1 MRARRLV
8 GVGVVAAACL
18 ALTCHLLDGAARAG
32 RGSGAAVLLMQ
43 AQTKGKTAAQAAA
56 DFEEVAKKKAE
67 EHQQEVI
74 KARQDW
80 VAKANPD
87 DDDDEV
93 VSPEEE
99 WEARMN
105 TTARMLQQWGVVKD
119 VRVLPNP
126 DYMHRDASLP
136 RALQGTSTDEVA
148 ERASRLAVDDLEEQR
163 RAEEEIW
170 AEPDDDMVAAIVPKP
185 VDEAGAEAEEDEDE
199 EEAALQRSKNLKS
212 IRWIGP
218 SRTAAAYVAA
228 AHTSKHSQ
236 KCPVCTNSV

>member
-1 MRARRLV
+1 MRAHRLMV
-8 GVGVVAAACL
+8 GVGVVSAMCL
-18 ALTCHLLDGAARAG
+18 ALTSHLQDGAARAR
-32 RGSGAAVLLMQ
+32 RGSGEAVLLLQ
-43 AQTKGKTAAQAAA
+43 AQTKAKTAAQAAA
-56 DFEEVAKKKAE
+56 DFEEEAKKKAE

-87 DDDDEV
+87 DDEEEL
-93 VSPEEE
+93 SPEEE

-105 TTARMLQQWGVVKD
+105 TTARMLKHWGIVTD

-136 RALQGTSTDEVA
+136 RALQGTSVDEVA
-148 ERASRLAVDDLEEQR
+148 ERASRLAVADLEEQR

-170 AEPDDDMVAAIVPKP
+170 AEPDDDMIATIVPKP
-185 VDEAGAEAEEDEDE
+185 VDKAGAEAEEDEDE

-218 SRTAAAYVAA
+218 ARTAAAYVAG
-228 AHTSKHSQ
+228 AHTGKHSHNF
-236 KCPVCTNSV
+236 PVCTNSV